1 MTRTVFFLIFLSEEP
16 FFSDVSFF
24 SDKIVLALVITMATN
39 KDGMTKVMKIGAET
53 SKRND
58 RQQIDLIL

>member
-24 SDKIVLALVITMATN
+24 SEKIVFLLIITMATN
-39 KDGMTKVMKIGAET
+39 KDGMTKVMEIGAET
-53 SKRND
+53 SKRNN